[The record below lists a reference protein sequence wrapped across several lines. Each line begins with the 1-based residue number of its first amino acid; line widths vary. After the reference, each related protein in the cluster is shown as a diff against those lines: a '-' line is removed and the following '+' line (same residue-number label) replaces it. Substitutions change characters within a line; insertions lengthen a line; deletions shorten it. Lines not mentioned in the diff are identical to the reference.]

1 MLERNLEIL
10 EFGGDVKKISACG
23 GLVFFP
29 QKAIGLTALSCGRL
43 FDYPELAYWMS
54 IFRKA
59 LLSQGLL
66 SICVD
71 THRLVGCK
79 VFGCEYL
86 SECVLVLQLLGV
98 FYL

>member
-1 MLERNLEIL
+1 MLKRYL
-10 EFGGDVKKISACG
+10 
-23 GLVFFP
+23 LVVGWFFFP

-79 VFGCEYL
+79 VFGCI
-86 SECVLVLQLLGV
+86 LVNV
-98 FYL
+98 C

>member
-1 MLERNLEIL
+1 MTGAVTHTGI
-10 EFGGDVKKISACG
+10 CG

-79 VFGCEYL
+79 VFGCI
-86 SECVLVLQLLGV
+86 LVNV
-98 FYL
+98 C